1 MTKSNLSGQTNQ
13 KTIIGIDYSLNSP
26 AICIADNSFDFKKCS
41 FHFLTSKKKH
51 IGKFGNNVF
60 GYEHR
65 EYNTPIEH
73 LGFGVRLLNIL
84 RSGRIETFG
93 DLCKSTPTELFK
105 LRGFGKKN
113 LKEMKEFLDSKGIK
127 WGEIK

>member
-1 MTKSNLSGQTNQ
+1 MNITKKEFEKSKNNYIKYRRLMEQNQGIMMTY
-13 KTIIGIDYSLNSP
+13 IR
-26 AICIADNSFDFKKCS
+26 
-41 FHFLTSKKKH
+41 
-51 IGKFGNNVF
+51 NND
-60 GYEHR
+60 ELPE